1 MITNKALSR
10 IAPLLGVL
18 AGCSTTTYNVP
29 PPQQNVVIPVRDTVP
44 VPKAPVVVKE
54 APPESGPAKPYR
66 FPKVTWSELSNGLKL
81 ATIPMTSL
89 PLVQIRVVVQGG
101 KAADGERPGL
111 ASLTGDL
118 LEAGGAGP
126 FSSKDL
132 VTRIESLG
140 ANLGIETSFDSTEL
154 SLSVTR
160 DHLADALGL
169 LGTIVREPRF
179 DAAEFNK
186 LKKRE
191 TERTADSART
201 SGAWSA
207 SMVLYRDLFDLPS
220 DHHPYASYDATP
232 AEVGRITAADCR
244 SLHKRL
250 YIPKNAFVVVA
261 GDTTPEAAKAF
272 AEKAFGAWRGGE
284 APVISFTDP
293 NPPSGLKITLVDR
306 PKSSQSDIFAAVLG
320 PERVD
325 KSWASIAVANQ
336 VLGGGVSSRLFL
348 DVREKQSLAYR
359 TRSSLVEVGHG
370 PAPLIVYAGTQ
381 TAKTGLALKGVFDN
395 LEAIGH
401 TAASGEEIDTAT
413 RYLADVFA
421 IRMETIGAVAGELA
435 HLRVMGLPDDYDDGY
450 RKELRDITAPLALK
464 AAGEAIRPGH
474 EIVVVAGDAK
484 IIGPMLSHFG
494 EVKVVDPTH
503 DFARIQTIPM
513 NADAPLEVA
522 REAGK

>member
-1 MITNKALSR
+1 
-10 IAPLLGVL
+10 
-18 AGCSTTTYNVP
+18 
-29 PPQQNVVIPVRDTVP
+29 VVREP
-44 VPKAPVVVKE
+44 
-54 APPESGPAKPYR
+54 PPESGPAKAYR

-81 ATIPMTSL
+81 ATIPIKTL
-89 PLVQIRVVVQGG
+89 PLVQVRVVVSAG

-118 LEAGGAGP
+118 LSAGGAGP

-140 ANLGIETSFDSTEL
+140 ANLATETSFDSTEL
-154 SLSVTR
+154 ALSVTPN
-160 DHLADALGL
+160 HLADALGL
-169 LGTIVREPRF
+169 LGTIVREPRL
-179 DAAEFNK
+179 DVAEFGK

-191 TERTADSART
+191 TERTADAART

-232 AEVGRITAADCR
+232 TEIGHLTAADCR
-244 SLHKRL
+244 AFHKRL
-250 YIPKNAFVVVA
+250 FVPKNAFLVIT
-261 GDTTPEAAKAF
+261 GDTTPEAAKIV

-284 APVISFTDP
+284 APVVSFTDP

-325 KSWASIAVANQ
+325 KSWAAIAVANQ
-336 VLGGGVSSRLFL
+336 VLGGGVSSRMFL

-359 TRSSLVEVGHG
+359 TRSSLVEVAHG
-370 PAPLIVYAGTQ
+370 PAPLVAYAGTQ
-381 TAKTGLALKGVFDN
+381 TAKTGLALKAVLEN

-401 TAASGEEIDTAT
+401 TAASQEEIETAT

-421 IRMETIGAVAGELA
+421 IRMETIGAVGGELA
-435 HLRVMGLPDDYDDGY
+435 HLRVMGLPDDYDDAY

-464 AAGEAIRPGH
+464 AASEAIRPGH
-474 EIVVVAGDAK
+474 EIIVVAGDAR

-503 DFARIQTIPM
+503 NFERVRTIPM
-513 NADAPLEVA
+513 NAEAPLEVA
-522 REAGK
+522 REDGK